1 MTGEQGQAEKGGAQP
16 DRPCGAV
23 TAGKARRLRRS
34 RRGCAPYPGPCTY
47 LPKERMQTMFQN
59 KWFYLFCISMLPI
72 VELRGGIPA
81 GAAMGLP
88 FWSVYL
94 TCVLGNLLPVP
105 FLILFAKKILEFL
118 STLPRIGGFFQKII
132 RRADQ
137 KAAEIGHYEKWG
149 LFLFVA
155 IPLPGTG
162 AWTGSLVAAVLR
174 MRIWQAFLVITAG
187 VLVSGFITGG
197 IVYGLF
203 TALA

>member
-1 MTGEQGQAEKGGAQP
+1 
-16 DRPCGAV
+16 
-23 TAGKARRLRRS
+23 
-34 RRGCAPYPGPCTY
+34 
-47 LPKERMQTMFQN
+47 MFQN

-81 GAAMGLP
+81 GEAMGLP
-88 FWSVYL
+88 FWPVYL

-155 IPLPGTG
+155 IPL
-162 AWTGSLVAAVLR
+162 R
-174 MRIWQAFLVITAG
+174 MRIWQAFLVITVG

-197 IVYGLF
+197 IAYGLF

>member
-1 MTGEQGQAEKGGAQP
+1 
-16 DRPCGAV
+16 
-23 TAGKARRLRRS
+23 
-34 RRGCAPYPGPCTY
+34 
-47 LPKERMQTMFQN
+47 MFQNQLQN
-59 KWFYLFCISMLPI
+59 KWFYLFCISMLPV

-88 FWSVYL
+88 FWQVYL

-105 FLILFAKKILEFL
+105 FLILFAKKILVAF
-118 STLPRIGGFFQKII
+118 STLPHIGGFFQKMT
-132 RRADQ
+132 RRADE
-137 KAAEIGHYEKWG
+137 KAAQIGLYEKWG

-174 MRIWQAFLVITAG
+174 MRIVQAFLIIMAG

-197 IVYGLF
+197 IAYGLF
-203 TALA
+203 TVFA

>member
-1 MTGEQGQAEKGGAQP
+1 MLQS
-16 DRPCGAV
+16 
-23 TAGKARRLRRS
+23 L
-34 RRGCAPYPGPCTY
+34 
-47 LPKERMQTMFQN
+47 LQN
-59 KWFYLFCISMLPI
+59 KWFYLFCISMLPV

-105 FLILFAKKILEFL
+105 FLILFAKKVLEKL
-118 STLPRIGGFFQKII
+118 SALPRVGAFFQRLI
-132 RRADQ
+132 RRTDE
-137 KAAEIGHYEKWG
+137 KAAQIGQYEKWG
-149 LFLFVA
+149 IFVLVA

-174 MRIWQAFLVITAG
+174 MRIWQAFLVIAAG

-197 IVYGLF
+197 IAYGLF